1 MANLSAY
8 LNPFDLKV
16 NGSLV
21 GDNSK
26 YLVGIY
32 TSMPN
37 NSIATF
43 DFENGELGYITCAQS
58 YSNTMYI
65 FVMST
70 ENVHLDDSFNYESW
84 INSNFGC
91 TYYSDMEPYEVE
103 SIAQYYS
110 PVYSNQLANL
120 SDYNFIC
127 GANVGVN
134 SDFPAE
140 ISPSELLL
148 VGGSSAV
155 EVTYESGS
163 EYTVTPSSPISIG
176 ETDVSLV
183 VTLIDGYVW
192 GDKTQNITIDGNI
205 IEGVVSEKTCTFTL
219 NSSSVG
225 SGGAIT
231 WGLDIKIYVPPVE
244 ERHEFFTVY
253 IPTNENIEVINN
265 SIFLQGSETVNV
277 MQYFSSYKK
286 FFCNIPIDGYK
297 ELKAN
302 KYDFGVK
309 APYTKNYNLDIDCGS
324 VQIDETF
331 KSAMDYTPFS
341 RLTIFLPFIGFQE
354 LDVSMV
360 MNNVLHVIYTVD
372 VLSGRCLAKLY
383 VVIEEKECCIAE
395 YGGTIACDEV
405 FSTSG
410 QYNGSYELLTS
421 MQLGELT
428 PFILISTKV
437 PLDSGN
443 VNLDG
448 LPVDEVKRVGDCTG
462 YIKYSFI
469 NASGC
474 SGTDAEKTEIENLLK
489 SGINIE
495 VVETPSED
503 TSNVNDGF

>member
-1 MANLSAY
+1 MANRSTY

-26 YLVGIY
+26 YLVGMY
-32 TSMPN
+32 TENPN
-37 NSIATF
+37 PSIATF
-43 DFENGELGYITCAQS
+43 DFENGELGLLTYSQS
-58 YSNTMYI
+58 SANIMYV

-70 ENVHLDDSFNYESW
+70 EDVHLDESFDYESW
-84 INSNFGC
+84 ISSGFGC
-91 TYYSDMEPYEVE
+91 FYLNDMDAYDLE

-110 PVYSNQLANL
+110 PSYSNQLANL
-120 SDYNFIC
+120 SDYKFIW
-127 GANVGVN
+127 GANVGI
-134 SDFPAE
+134 SKIPAN
-140 ISPSELLL
+140 ITPSELLL

-163 EYTVTPSSPISIG
+163 EYTVTPSSPISIVG
-176 ETDVSLV
+176 TDVSLV

-192 GDKTQNITIDGNI
+192 GDKAQNITIDGNI
-205 IEGVVSEKTCTFTL
+205 IVGTVSEKTCTFTL
-219 NSSSVG
+219 NSSNVG

-231 WGLDIKIYVPPVE
+231 WGLDIKIYVPPVT

-265 SIFLQGSETVNV
+265 AIFLQGSETVNV

-297 ELKAN
+297 QLKAN

-324 VQIDETF
+324 VNIEELHH
-331 KSAMDYTPFS
+331 SLLDYSPFS

-372 VLSGRCLAKLY
+372 VLSGRCLAKLF

-395 YGGTIACDEV
+395 YGGTIASDEV
-405 FSTSG
+405 FSTNG

-428 PFILISTKV
+428 PFVLVNTQV

-443 VNLDG
+443 TNLDG
-448 LPVDEVKRVGDCTG
+448 LPVEEVKRVGDCSG

-495 VVETPSED
+495 VV
-503 TSNVNDGF
+503 

>member
-1 MANLSAY
+1 MANVRAY
-8 LNPFDLKV
+8 LQTFDLKV
-16 NGSLV
+16 NGNLV
-21 GDNSK
+21 FDNSK
-26 YLVGIY
+26 YLVGMY
-32 TSMPN
+32 TRKPSA
-37 NSIATF
+37 SIATF
-43 DFENGELGYITCAQS
+43 DFENGELGQIICDQS
-58 YSNTMYI
+58 TSNEMYV

-70 ENVHLDDSFNYESW
+70 EDVHLDESFDYESW
-84 INSNFGC
+84 IYSGFGC
-91 TYYSDMEPYEVE
+91 YYLSDMQAHELE

-110 PVYSNQLANL
+110 PAYSNQLGNL
-120 SDYNFIC
+120 SDYNFIW
-127 GANVGVN
+127 GASVSINKL
-134 SDFPAE
+134 PAY
-140 ISPSELLL
+140 ITPSELLL

-176 ETDVSLV
+176 KTDVSLV

-192 GDKTQNITIDGNI
+192 GDKAQNITIGGNI

-219 NSSSVG
+219 NSSNVG

-231 WGLDIKIYVPPVE
+231 WGLDIKIYVPPVT
-244 ERHEFFTVY
+244 ERHDLFTVY

-297 ELKAN
+297 QLKAN
-302 KYDFGVK
+302 KYDFGVT
-309 APYTKNYNLDIDCGS
+309 APYTKKYNLDIDCGS

-372 VLSGRCLAKLY
+372 VLSGRCLAKLF

-428 PFILISTKV
+428 PYILISTKV
-437 PLDSGN
+437 PLDSSGS
-443 VNLDG
+443 NLDG

>member
-16 NGSLV
+16 NGSVV

-26 YLVGIY
+26 YLVGMY
-32 TSMPN
+32 TRKPN
-37 NSIATF
+37 ASISTF
-43 DFENGELGYITCAQS
+43 DFENGELGYITCDQS
-58 YSNTMYI
+58 ANNEMYI

-70 ENVHLDDSFNYESW
+70 EAVHLDESFDYESW
-84 INSNFGC
+84 IYSSFGC
-91 TYYSDMEPYEVE
+91 TYYSDMNDYEVE

-110 PVYSNQLANL
+110 PSYSNQLANL
-120 SDYNFIC
+120 SDYNFIW

-134 SDFPAE
+134 SNFPAN
-140 ISPSELLL
+140 ITPSELLL

-155 EVTYESGS
+155 EVTYEIGS

-176 ETDVSLV
+176 GTDVSLV

-192 GDKTQNITIDGNI
+192 GDKTQNITIGGNI
-205 IEGVVSEKTCTFTL
+205 IEGVVSKKTCTFTL
-219 NSSSVG
+219 NSSNVG

-231 WGLDIKIYVPPVE
+231 WGLDIKIYVPPVT
-244 ERHEFFTVY
+244 ERHDFFTVY
-253 IPTNENIEVINN
+253 IPTNENMEVINN
-265 SIFLQGSETVNV
+265 AIFLQGSETADV
-277 MQYFSSYKK
+277 MHYFSSYKK

-297 ELKAN
+297 QLKAN
-302 KYDFGVK
+302 KYDFGVT
-309 APYTKNYNLDIDCGS
+309 APYTKSYNLDIDCGS
-324 VQIDETF
+324 IQIAETF

-372 VLSGRCLAKLY
+372 VLSGRCLAKLF

-395 YGGTIACDEV
+395 YGGTIASDEV

-428 PFILISTKV
+428 PFILINTKV
-437 PLDSGN
+437 PLDSVGA
-443 VNLDG
+443 NLDG

-462 YIKYSFI
+462 YVKYSFI

-495 VVETPSED
+495 VAETPS
-503 TSNVNDGF
+503 